1 MIDDPSKAQSKR
13 SVSWPELRSAL
24 TNWRLIPHVI
34 FTIAALAPSSTLS
47 SYAPSLVNSMGF
59 ERLESNAMVSVGAWL
74 LIPINLLWGFTADKT
89 RVRGP
94 WVFLGLF
101 IFWGFNLGNYLLI
114 DAGRDARFA
123 MLTLSTAFSFPWHPV
138 NGAWVSANAESAG
151 ERSITMAIL
160 IMAANCSGIVGKQ
173 LFREEDAPKYR
184 NGWTVITGLTTAA
197 AACGI
202 WANVQYYI
210 LNKRKLNRTG
220 LSYQY

>member
-1 MIDDPSKAQSKR
+1 MLGFRYFSEREAEILYKRVMIDDPSKAHSKR

-24 TNWRLIPHVI
+24 
-34 FTIAALAPSSTLS
+34 
-47 SYAPSLVNSMGF
+47 
-59 ERLESNAMVSVGAWL
+59 
-74 LIPINLLWGFTADKT
+74 
-89 RVRGP
+89 
-94 WVFLGLF
+94 
-101 IFWGFNLGNYLLI
+101 GNYLLI
-114 DAGRDARFA
+114 DAGRNARFA

-138 NGAWVSANAESAG
+138 NGAWVSANAKSAG

-160 IMAANCSGIVGKQ
+160 IMAANCSGIV
-173 LFREEDAPKYR
+173 
-184 NGWTVITGLTTAA
+184 GLTTAA